1 LAIIEG
7 DIIRSSRRRGEQLAP
22 RDEAAGCLEVDH
34 QFNLGA
40 LLD

>member
-1 LAIIEG
+1 MEA
-7 DIIRSSRRRGEQLAP
+7 DIIRSSRRRDEQLTR
-22 RDEAAGCLEVDH
+22 RDEAVGFRCLEVDH